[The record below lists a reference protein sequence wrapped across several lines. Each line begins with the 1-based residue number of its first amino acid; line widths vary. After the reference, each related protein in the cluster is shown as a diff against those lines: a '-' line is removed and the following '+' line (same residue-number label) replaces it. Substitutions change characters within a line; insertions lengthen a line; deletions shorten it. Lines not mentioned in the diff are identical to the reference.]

1 MPPNK
6 NIPTDMPY
14 PVQSPHNYE
23 ITGRHANR
31 RGQALLA
38 LAASAV
44 TAMGV
49 GVYMSGDASDP
60 SSSHLER
67 PPAATAEPFE
77 HAPDISLPPTTIP
90 PAPEGIP
97 APVIVPKPKE
107 MQTTT
112 TTVAPNVA
120 MSEATV
126 QPEAKKP
133 VLLDQETVTQIS
145 KKMGYKGFE
154 GREFELGEVIETDNT
169 TVKILK
175 LDGAEQSVTTDK
187 LSTYLDA
194 VEKLADQQVSFST
207 DLQLGTG
214 TATEI
219 TFEASSNDLSPKD
232 NIHYVIFVAP
242 GQSLD
247 ELTSPIK
254 GFPEASTKVLPYENL
269 SVTLLRDVRGQ
280 ERDGL
285 PSNEYNALTEMIV
298 ANLMVEMN
306 ADSIAKVDSGKI
318 DMSNL
323 DATALQDRKWELNR
337 LGTDIFANSEASAI
351 LHAKE
356 GTSYSSYASKVK
368 NTPMRAFA
376 KLKAFLYPVPAE
388 RYKTAA

>member
-1 MPPNK
+1 
-6 NIPTDMPY
+6 MPY

-23 ITGRHANR
+23 VAGRHANR

-44 TAMGV
+44 AAMGI

-60 SSSHLER
+60 SSSHLGR
-67 PPAATAEPFE
+67 PPDATAEPFD
-77 HAPDISLPPTTIP
+77 HAPDISLPPTTIM
-90 PAPEGIP
+90 P

-112 TTVAPNVA
+112 TAVAPKVA

-133 VLLDQETVTQIS
+133 ALLDQETVTQIS

-169 TVKILK
+169 TVKILR

-219 TFEASSNDLSPKD
+219 TFEALSNDLSPKD

-254 GFPEASTKVLPYENL
+254 GFPEASTKVLYYENL

-298 ANLMVEMN
+298 ANLMVEMD

-356 GTSYSSYASKVK
+356 GTSYSSYVSKVK